1 MSHKA
6 RKSMNC
12 VTLSMNDLGVIAQN
26 AMPLNG
32 SVKQSKK
39 EKLHQMSQAR
49 AETWGNTIEAQRRKK
64 ISNKKAAL
72 EREEMH
78 LRELDEKE
86 ALDRAAY
93 RQQMVAAAKVVKR
106 EQSDEIRKFKSKL
119 MMADIVH
126 QRQQQMAITEYQKE
140 MEKSLEGKYLEQTL
154 QRMKA
159 FDIKEATKVTT
170 SKLKQIETQKMIEV
184 QLKEVEKKRKVDKV
198 EKAEAAKQLNQIAA
212 EEDKKRQNA
221 EEQRVQHLL
230 SVQKEQREWL
240 EQETLRKAEQQR
252 LDAKEDDKVREYA
265 VKQDRI
271 KSVRKEKEHTRFE
284 ERQRLKQKL
293 IDVQTEHLLA
303 LRSNAD
309 DRVAKQAESAAA
321 KKEGIEI
328 KKAMKEKRLLKECLD
343 ECQFQ
348 RERRVQNKS
357 EERREDQ
364 ERLREIDLDVERYHK
379 EEAGNVVQRRND
391 ALKVQSFLR
400 KQQINKKRRE
410 IQLAEGDRTH
420 QRQITKEHQEE
431 QEEISKWAKEKIEEY
446 KAMGLDVKHLF
457 KK

>member
-1 MSHKA
+1 
-6 RKSMNC
+6 
-12 VTLSMNDLGVIAQN
+12 LGELGEIAQN
-26 AMPLNG
+26 AMPLKG

-39 EKLHQMSQAR
+39 EKLHEMSKAR
-49 AETWGNTIEAQRRKK
+49 ADTWGNTIEALRRKK
-64 ISNKKAAL
+64 ISEKKAAL
-72 EREEMH
+72 EREEIH

-86 ALDRAAY
+86 AKDREAR

-154 QRMKA
+154 QTMKA
-159 FDIKEATKVTT
+159 FDLKEA
-170 SKLKQIETQKMIEV
+170 SKRTALQQKQLETQKMIEV
-184 QLKEVEKKRKVDKV
+184 QLIEVDKKREVAKV
-198 EKAEAAKQLNQIAA
+198 EKAESAKQLKQIAA
-212 EEDKKRQNA
+212 EEEKKRQLA

-230 SVQKEQREWL
+230 SIQKEQREWL
-240 EQETLRKAEQQR
+240 EQEMVRKAEQQR
-252 LDAKEDDKVREYA
+252 IDAKEDDKIKMYA
-265 VKQDRI
+265 TKQDKI
-271 KSVRKEKEHTRFE
+271 KRTRKEKEQTRFA

-293 IDVQTEHLLA
+293 IDVQTKHLLA
-303 LRSNAD
+303 LRSNED

-321 KKEGIEI
+321 KKEDIEI

-348 RERRVQNKS
+348 RERRMEIKR
-357 EERREDQ
+357 EERRQDQ
-364 ERLREIDLDVERYHK
+364 ERLQEIDLDVERYQK
-379 EEAGNVVQRRND
+379 EEAANVVQRRKE

-400 KQQINKKRRE
+400 KQQIDKKRRE
-410 IQLAEGDRTH
+410 IQIAEGEKTH

-431 QEEISKWAKEKIEEY
+431 QEEISKWAKQKIAEY

-457 KK
+457 KQ